1 MNLLHFL
8 SYSVTDFKFLLVYL
22 YFYRNFYIIE
32 TFVKSFFA
40 LFVNK
45 LRTLFLKIAVFW
57 DFFLKLPK
65 F

>member
-8 SYSVTDFKFLLVYL
+8 SYSVTDFKFLLVYF

-45 LRTLFLKIAVFW
+45 LRILFLKIAVFW

>member
-1 MNLLHFL
+1 MNLLRFF
-8 SYSVTDFKFLLVYL
+8 SYSVTDFKFLLVYF

-45 LRTLFLKIAVFW
+45 LRTLFLKIAVF
-57 DFFLKLPK
+57 
-65 F
+65 